1 MLSLSPQVRAP
12 VVAGLEG
19 VLSSPEAFDDDT
31 TIFLALSAARSRLIR
46 DRRPDAVEARAALV
60 PGARGIPRMAR
71 AGELAAASRARRRR
85 LRFGLWAPGRG
96 APCAQAA
103 IYLVYTR

>member
-1 MLSLSPQVRAP
+1 MSYLKTFV
-12 VVAGLEG
+12 
-19 VLSSPEAFDDDT
+19 
-31 TIFLALSAARSRLIR
+31 IFSILRIL
-46 DRRPDAVEARAALV
+46 RRPDAVEARAALF

>member
-1 MLSLSPQVRAP
+1 MSP
-12 VVAGLEG
+12 
-19 VLSSPEAFDDDT
+19 SS
-31 TIFLALSAARSRLIR
+31 SARSQTARKSASLTRAVSTLSYLKTFVIFSILR
-46 DRRPDAVEARAALV
+46 ILRRPDAVEARAALF
-60 PGARGIPRMAR
+60 PGAR